1 MCSIY
6 CVMSTEP
13 ILMVIVTVPDL
24 PTRLDGQKDK
34 LVFIELFP
42 SNVLVLLVNIN
53 VVYLHAI
60 RFALRVLPSFASCI
74 KNDNKPYLK
83 EKQLLKCKVGNRI
96 RWIIHWFC
104 EDLVMHWWEKASL
117 LLHLLCLACTSHV
130 RGGWMWPNVIAENN
144 STPETIHSFSWSKYY
159 AIKNIP
165 ILNLQ
170 AVHFQNAP

>member
-1 MCSIY
+1 MKSVQSTFRIHWSLRIIDVLYSIELLFIVLMLAMCTIY

-34 LVFIELFP
+34 LVSIRLSP

-60 RFALRVLPSFASCI
+60 RFALRVLPSFASRI

-83 EKQLLKCKVGNRI
+83 ET
-96 RWIIHWFC
+96 F
-104 EDLVMHWWEKASL
+104 EM
-117 LLHLLCLACTSHV
+117 
-130 RGGWMWPNVIAENN
+130 
-144 STPETIHSFSWSKYY
+144 
-159 AIKNIP
+159 
-165 ILNLQ
+165 
-170 AVHFQNAP
+170 